1 MSMILYVNTLLRC
14 SQNIQ
19 QTHTYTVLDKCVHTC
34 MQTHTNKL
42 RFIQYRQ
49 IHTVIQIHIHTY
61 IHTYIQSHT
70 QHRFIHIHKMCAYIV
85 AVLALPLASDY
96 YTESSISMSLI
107 YTHIHVLTH
116 IYQSHIYMYMHTH
129 PYTYCTQLKHIHTQN
144 YICTQSLIHD
154 IYSYHTHI

>member
-1 MSMILYVNTLLRC
+1 MYIVCLHLKDHVYTHACKLIPTKSDSYNT
-14 SQNIQ
+14 
-19 QTHTYTVLDKCVHTC
+19 D
-34 MQTHTNKL
+34 
-42 RFIQYRQ
+42 RFIQSYRF
-49 IHTVIQIHIHTY
+49 TY

-116 IYQSHIYMYMHTH
+116 IYQSHIYTYMHTH
-129 PYTYCTQLKHIHTQN
+129 PYTYCTQLIHIHTQN
-144 YICTQSLIHD
+144 YICTEV
-154 IYSYHTHI
+154 